1 MDIAAARRQ
10 MIDQQVRAW
19 EVLDLRV
26 LDALSHVQRERFV
39 PPEFRSL
46 AFADTAIPLPEGQHM
61 LPPKLDGRIL
71 QACGIER
78 GARLLEVGSGS
89 GFLAACCAALGARV
103 ETIELRPTLA
113 RLAADNLRAAGC
125 AGVAATTADAM
136 QFAPRIEYDVVI
148 LGAALPAYDARFEGW
163 LAPGGRLF
171 AVVGHAAPMTALLV
185 TRVGPH
191 EFARDSLFETEIDP
205 LQNAV
210 QPPSFVF

>member
-1 MDIAAARRQ
+1 

-19 EVLDLRV
+19 DVLDPRV
-26 LDALSHVQRERFV
+26 LDALAAVPRERFV
-39 PPEFRSL
+39 PEPFRSL

-78 GARLLEVGSGS
+78 GARLLDVGSGS
-89 GFLAACCAALGARV
+89 GFLAACCGALGARV
-103 ETIELRPTLA
+103 ETIELRPALA

-125 AGVAATTADAM
+125 AGISVTSADALE
-136 QFAPRIEYDVVI
+136 FTPRIPYDVVI
-148 LGAALPAYDARFEGW
+148 LGAALPAYDVRFERW

-171 AVVGHAAPMTALLV
+171 AVVGRAAPMGALIV
-185 TRVGPH
+185 TRVGPD
-191 EFARDSLFETEIDP
+191 EFARDRLFETEIDL

>member
-1 MDIAAARRQ
+1 MDIAAARQQ

-26 LDALSHVQRERFV
+26 LDALSDVPRECFV
-39 PPEFRSL
+39 PEAYRSL
-46 AFADTAIPLPEGQHM
+46 AFADTSIPLPEGQHM

-78 GARLLEVGSGS
+78 GVRLLDVGSGS

-103 ETIELRPTLA
+103 ETIEVRPTLA

-125 AGVAATTADAM
+125 AGVALTSADAM
-136 QFAPRIEYDVVI
+136 QFAPRSPYDVVI
-148 LGAALPAYDARFEGW
+148 LGAALPAYDARFERW

-171 AVVGHAAPMTALLV
+171 VVVGRAAPMTALLV
-185 TRVGPH
+185 TRVGAH
-191 EFARDSLFETEIDP
+191 EYARDRLFETEIDS

-210 QPPSFVF
+210 QPPKFVF

>member
-1 MDIAAARRQ
+1 

-19 EVLDLRV
+19 DVLDQRV
-26 LDALSHVQRERFV
+26 LDALGAVPRECFV
-39 PPEFRSL
+39 PEPFRSL

-71 QACGIER
+71 QACAIER
-78 GARLLEVGSGS
+78 GARLLDVGSGS

-103 ETIELRPTLA
+103 ETIELRPALA
-113 RLAADNLRAAGC
+113 RLAADNLQAAGC
-125 AGVAATTADAM
+125 AGVSVATVDVL
-136 QFAPRIEYDVVI
+136 QFTPRTSYDVVI
-148 LGAALPAYDARFEGW
+148 LGAALPAYDARFERW

-171 AVVGHAAPMTALLV
+171 AVVGRAAPMSALLV
-185 TRVGPH
+185 TRVGAD
-191 EFARDSLFETEIDP
+191 EFARDRLFETEIDL